1 MDWHE
6 HYHTLRT
13 LVVDDDPVVC
23 HALAGALADA
33 GLAAEPHM
41 RGADALEAEGA
52 PPVLAFVDVVMPDMD
67 GLDLAARLR
76 EKWPGIELV
85 FVSGA
90 ADSARVIRALQ
101 LGASDYL
108 VKPYT
113 PEALRLCLSRFH
125 ERLALRR
132 RAALAER
139 RYAALIQNV
148 PLLIFRLR
156 EDLSLEFVNRA
167 VQPMLGFSAEEAT
180 ASDNWLSSR
189 VRMKDRGRV
198 RKVLAQAFASHYPL
212 TVQCRMVHRRG
223 FDVHGILKTMPR
235 SPEPGASALDGVFMD
250 ISERI
255 YLEHSRVM
263 DEKLKTIG
271 AISEEVAH
279 EIRNPLMSIGGFARR
294 LSAKA
299 PDFPETEIILR
310 ESQRLEKLLE
320 RIKGYLNPMDVHSVP
335 LALGTVLDAA
345 LERLTPGLDEA
356 AIAVQALFEPGLPE
370 AMADPGLLDRVFTI
384 MLQDAARALTS
395 GGSLNI
401 RTFATGESVC
411 ASFDY
416 ELRNLRDIDPE
427 RLYLP
432 YEDGGFGLPNCY
444 SMVQQMGGVMTMTR
458 EGGSAVFTVSLPR
471 SGARLEAEPVW
482 LPLA

>member
-1 MDWHE
+1 VDWHE
-6 HYHTLRT
+6 NYHTLRT

-23 HALAGALADA
+23 HALAGALTDA

-41 RGADALEAEGA
+41 RGADALEAEGTA
-52 PPVLAFVDVVMPDMD
+52 PVLAFVDVVMPDMD

-90 ADSARVIRALQ
+90 ADSGRVIRALQ

-139 RYAALIQNV
+139 RYATLIQNV

-156 EDLSLEFVNRA
+156 EDLSLEFVNNA
-167 VQPMLGFSAEEAT
+167 VQPMLGFAPEEAT
-180 ASDNWLSSR
+180 ASDSWLPSR

-198 RKVLAQAFASHYPL
+198 RRVLAQAFSSKYPL
-212 TVQCRMVHRRG
+212 TVQCRLVHRRG

-235 SPEPGASALDGVFMD
+235 GPEPGAAILDGVFMD

-263 DEKLKTIG
+263 AEKIKTIG

-310 ESQRLEKLLE
+310 ESRRLEKLLE
-320 RIKGYLNPMDVHSVP
+320 RIRGYLNPLDVRTGP
-335 LALGTVLDAA
+335 LALGEVLAAA
-345 LERLTPGLDEA
+345 LERLMPGLTEA
-356 AIAVQALFEPGLPE
+356 DIAVQALFEPRLPE
-370 AMADPGLLDRVFTI
+370 ACADPDILDQVFTI
-384 MLQDAARALTS
+384 LLQDAARALTS
-395 GGSLNI
+395 GGSLNV
-401 RTFATGESVC
+401 RTFATGDSVC

-416 ELRNLRDIDPE
+416 ELRSLRDIDPE

-444 SMVQQMGGVMTMTR
+444 SMVQRMGGVMTMTR

-471 SGARLEAEPVW
+471 RDGERDTAPVW